1 MPAPTGPKCVCE
13 LSDKTPVPHQPGMF
27 EYTYRCHWERGMG
40 GAGYI
45 DTNTYSVVVDWTND
59 DAKALQMAVAQCP
72 YEEKPDK

>member
-1 MPAPTGPKCVCE
+1 
-13 LSDKTPVPHQPGMF
+13 MF